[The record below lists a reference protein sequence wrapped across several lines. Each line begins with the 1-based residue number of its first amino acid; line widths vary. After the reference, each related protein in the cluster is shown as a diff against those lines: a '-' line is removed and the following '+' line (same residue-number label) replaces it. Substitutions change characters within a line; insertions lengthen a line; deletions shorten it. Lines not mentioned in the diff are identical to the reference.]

1 MGKKQSENVRIT
13 FLCKTSQA
21 MSAARRRGTKEH
33 LFYRTFLSGY
43 YCAYF
48 LLELKRVD
56 VRLKKKKMNF
66 YKETLKKILII
77 LKRTKNK

>member
-1 MGKKQSENVRIT
+1 MDT
-13 FLCKTSQA
+13 FFTEYLPVVA
-21 MSAARRRGTKEH
+21 
-33 LFYRTFLSGY
+33 SG

-66 YKETLKKILII
+66 YKEAKENFNNLIQNQEQVTVSSI
-77 LKRTKNK
+77 ASVIKTSTSS